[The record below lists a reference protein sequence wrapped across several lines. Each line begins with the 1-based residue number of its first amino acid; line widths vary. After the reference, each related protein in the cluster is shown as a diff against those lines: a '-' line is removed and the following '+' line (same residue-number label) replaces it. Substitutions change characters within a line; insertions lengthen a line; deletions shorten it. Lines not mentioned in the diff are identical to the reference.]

1 MLIHLAQVQTYWR
14 SKRCRQSMSIVSSNL
29 LEIEEIKQHD
39 TQGAWFRPWIQAAT
53 WHSVDKGS
61 SSALNSNRW
70 RARGEQQADERAS
83 AVDGCNMFYLLET
96 IIHFI
101 HVSFFYFDQELL
113 QYCLQYE
120 SYFYNIWNYY
130 FIILYNY
137 ILLFFYYVFYTCL
150 LAVRRVSARQAALS
164 YLVWRYSSRCIRRC
178 NKHSCRCLV
187 ARQPCSGH
195 NAHDRRASISQIEA
209 IYWQNLKHTI
219 SNTCHAHSFNIM
231 NCISNHRVNMVAA
244 YENRNKLSL
253 KTVAQQQRLLTW
265 MEQ

>member
-1 MLIHLAQVQTYWR
+1 MSACLLIMSIKFVMSMLIMWGSQTKIRNRLIMSMLIHLAQVQTYWR

-70 RARGEQQADERAS
+70 RARGEQHAGERAN

-101 HVSFFYFDQELL
+101 HASSFYFDQELL

-137 ILLFFYYVFYTCL
+137 ILLFFIMFFI
-150 LAVRRVSARQAALS
+150 LACSPLGGQARDKP
-164 YLVWRYSSRCIRRC
+164 RY
-178 NKHSCRCLV
+178 
-187 ARQPCSGH
+187 P
-195 NAHDRRASISQIEA
+195 
-209 IYWQNLKHTI
+209 T
-219 SNTCHAHSFNIM
+219 
-231 NCISNHRVNMVAA
+231 
-244 YENRNKLSL
+244 
-253 KTVAQQQRLLTW
+253 
-265 MEQ
+265 